1 MRRTAFVYDDTLTRH
16 VLRQDHPLIP
26 RRLRLAYDLLQGLNA
41 FDLDNASL
49 VAPRPA
55 TVDELVGFHA
65 PEYVAAVEAFGRGE
79 QLEHAPRFNF
89 SGYGDNPVFPGMY
102 DAALLSTG
110 ASVRAA
116 DLLVDGSVEAAASFA
131 GGLHHAMAGHA
142 SGFCVF
148 NDPVIAIQRFL
159 NEGWRVAYVD
169 VDCHHGDGVQA
180 AFYDTDQVLTISL
193 HESGEYLFPGTGFV
207 GEAGTGRGQGLLR
220 EPPAPPLHRRRG
232 LPLGIPGGCAST
244 PRCLPRRR
252 PGHQFGIDTHF
263 HDPLTHVRL
272 TVQGYLRESS
282 QSWGALSRGRW
293 LALGGGGYNLG
304 AVARGWA
311 GAYGVMLEQ
320 PWPEEL
326 PTAFRDQYGI
336 DRLSD
341 DPPPMAPEVLREAR
355 RYAEV
360 SVSQLKR
367 LVFPY
372 HGLSGAA

>member
-1 MRRTAFVYDDTLTRH
+1 MRRAAFVYDDALTRH

-26 RRLRLAYDLLQGLNA
+26 RRLRLAYELLQGWSA
-41 FDLDNASL
+41 FDLENASL

-55 TVDELVGFHA
+55 TAEELLRFHT

-79 QLEHAPRFNF
+79 QLEHASRFNF
-89 SGYGDNPVFPGMY
+89 SEYGDNPFFPGMY

-116 DLLVDGSVEAAASFA
+116 ELLVDGTVEAAASFA
-131 GGLHHAMAGHA
+131 GGLHHAMATHA

-148 NDPVIAIQRFL
+148 NDPVIAILRFL
-159 NEGWRVAYVD
+159 KEGWRVAYID
-169 VDCHHGDGVQA
+169 VDCHHGDGVQE
-180 AFYDTDQVLTISL
+180 AFYDTNQILTISL

-207 GEAGTGRGQGLLR
+207 GEVGTGPGRGYSVNLPLHPFTDDEVYLWAFLQVV
-220 EPPAPPLHRRRG
+220 PPLLEAFHADA
-232 LPLGIPGGCAST
+232 LVTQL
-244 PRCLPRRR
+244 
-252 PGHQFGIDTHF
+252 GIDTHF
-263 HDPLTHVRL
+263 QDPLTHLRL
-272 TVQGYLRESS
+272 TVQGYLRIVAEL
-282 QSWGALSRGRW
+282 GLLSRGRW

-311 GAYGVMLEQ
+311 GAYGVMLGR
-320 PWPEEL
+320 PWPETL
-326 PTAFRDQYGI
+326 PAAFREQYGI

-341 DPPPMAPEVLREAR
+341 DPPPLSPEVSREAR
-355 RYAEV
+355 RYAEA

-367 LVFPY
+367 LVFPH

>member
-1 MRRTAFVYDDTLTRH
+1 MRRAAFVYDDTLTQH

-26 RRLRLAYDLLQGLNA
+26 RRLRLAYELLQGWNA
-41 FDLDNASL
+41 FGLDNASL

-55 TVDELVGFHA
+55 TTDELMGFHSPA
-65 PEYVAAVEAFGRGE
+65 YVAAVEAFARGE
-79 QLEHAPRFNF
+79 QLEHASRFNF
-89 SGYGDNPVFPGMY
+89 SEYGDNPVFPGMY

-116 DLLVDGSVEAAASFA
+116 DLLVDGSVEAAASFS
-131 GGLHHAMAGHA
+131 GGLHHAMATHA

-159 NEGWRVAYVD
+159 KEGWRVAYID
-169 VDCHHGDGVQA
+169 VDCHHGDGVQE

-207 GEAGTGRGQGLLR
+207 GEVGTGRGRGYSVNLPLHPFTDDEVYLWALL
-220 EPPAPPLHRRRG
+220 EVVPPLLEAFRADA
-232 LPLGIPGGCAST
+232 LVTQL
-244 PRCLPRRR
+244 
-252 PGHQFGIDTHF
+252 GIDTHF
-263 HDPLTHVRL
+263 QDPLTHLRL
-272 TVQGYLRESS
+272 TVQGYLRVVAEL
-282 QSWGALSRGRW
+282 GRLSRGRW

-311 GAYGVMLEQ
+311 GAYGVMLEH
-320 PWPEEL
+320 PWPETL
-326 PTAFRDQYGI
+326 PATFREQYGI

-341 DPPPMAPEVLREAR
+341 DPPPLSPEVSREAR
-355 RYAEV
+355 HYAEG
-360 SVSQLKR
+360 SVSQLQR

-372 HGLSGAA
+372 HGLGGAA

>member
-159 NEGWRVAYVD
+159 KEGWRVAYVD

-207 GEAGTGRGQGLLR
+207 GEAGTGRGQGYSVNLPLHPFTDD
-220 EPPAPPLHRRRG
+220 EVYLWAFQEVVPPLLDAFRADA
-232 LPLGIPGGCAST
+232 LVTQL
-244 PRCLPRRR
+244 
-252 PGHQFGIDTHF
+252 GIDTHF
-263 HDPLTHVRL
+263 QDPLTHVRL
-272 TVQGYLRESS
+272 TVQGYLRVVAELGS
-282 QSWGALSRGRW
+282 LSRGRW

-311 GAYGVMLEQ
+311 GAYGVMLEH

-326 PTAFRDQYGI
+326 PAAFRDQYGI